1 MATQLDTT
9 AAAPLLMQLVRL
21 GPSASQL
28 GLLFALA
35 AALTLA
41 AGVVLWAMRPSFVP
55 LYASMGERD
64 AGNIIAALQSRNARF
79 EVDERSGMI
88 LVPGDEAREL
98 RMQLA
103 ASGLAGNE
111 AMGLELLRE
120 DQSVGTSQFMERAR
134 YQHALETEL
143 ARTIARMRG
152 VEAAR
157 VHLAMPKQ
165 SAFVR
170 NQPRPSASV
179 TLKLAPG
186 RVLDAAQVQGVANLV
201 ASSVPYMELG
211 RVAVLDQYA
220 RLLSRDVM
228 DGELALSNRQFE
240 YKSSFERSYTE
251 RIEELLA
258 PIVGS
263 HGVRAQVHAELD
275 FSHNERREELFA
287 GAPEKVRSEQIQAQT
302 GSGAGAGLGVP
313 GALSNQ
319 PPEGGTLGEP
329 GAAPGD
335 ALAETPPVPGA
346 SSRST
351 TRNFE
356 LDKTVT
362 QTRNA
367 PGRLQRLSVA
377 VLLDDRITT
386 GARGKVERTPR
397 EQPELDS
404 ITALVK
410 EAVGFDAQRGDTV
423 VVLNRS
429 FELPAEIAPPPPAA
443 VWEQSWFESM
453 VKTALAALLM
463 GLLALAVLRP
473 AVRALSRRGE
483 APGTSAGGADGGEP
497 FLLESDRVTL
507 SGGAS
512 EALPPPPRVYGDIL
526 NLAREMAADDPKRV
540 ALVLRKWVDSDE

>member
-1 MATQLDTT
+1 MATQLDFTS
-9 AAAPLLMQLVRL
+9 APPLLAQLLRL

-55 LYASMGERD
+55 LYETMGERD
-64 AGNIIAALQSRNARF
+64 AGNIIAALRSRNVRF

-88 LVPGDEAREL
+88 LVPSDESREL

-103 ASGLAGNE
+103 AQGLAGDE
-111 AMGLELLRE
+111 AQGLELLRE

-152 VEAAR
+152 VEAVR
-157 VHLAMPKQ
+157 VHLAMPRQ
-165 SAFVR
+165 TAFVR
-170 NQPRPSASV
+170 NQQRPSASV
-179 TLKLAPG
+179 MLRLAPG
-186 RVLDAAQVQGVANLV
+186 RVLDGAQVQGIANLV
-201 ASSVPYMELG
+201 AASVPYMELG

-220 RLLSRDVM
+220 RLLSRDAM

-240 YKSSFERSYTE
+240 YKRAFERTYTD

-258 PIVGS
+258 PIVGRQ
-263 HGVRAQVHAELD
+263 GVRAQVNADLD
-275 FSHNERREELFA
+275 FAHNERREELFA
-287 GAPEKVRSEQIQAQT
+287 GAPEKLRSEQIQDQ
-302 GSGAGAGLGVP
+302 SGAASAQPLGVP

-319 PPEGGTLGEP
+319 PPEGGSLQAPADASEG
-329 GAAPGD
+329 APGE
-335 ALAETPPVPGA
+335 AGA
-346 SSRST
+346 SNRSS

-362 QTRNA
+362 HTRA
-367 PGRLQRLSVA
+367 VPGRLQRLSVA
-377 VLLDDRITT
+377 VLVDDRLTPA
-386 GARGKVERTPR
+386 ARGKKVERAPR
-397 EQPELDS
+397 EQAELDS
-404 ITALVK
+404 ITSLVK

-429 FELPAEIAPPPPAA
+429 FEVPAEIAPPPPPA
-443 VWEQSWFESM
+443 VWEQSWFEAT
-453 VKTALAALLM
+453 VKNALAAMLM
-463 GLLALAVLRP
+463 GLLALVVLRP
-473 AVRALSRRGE
+473 AVRALSRRADG
-483 APGTSAGGADGGEP
+483 AADAGGAQQPEP
-497 FLLESDRVTL
+497 FLLASDRISL
-507 SGGAS
+507 SGRGG

-540 ALVLRKWVDSDE
+540 ALVLRKWVDNDG